1 MTFNSAVRPYGQG
14 GFHVMY
20 ETPKLLQQLSQKRPV
35 FGMTIYSGSSAI
47 VEALGHWGYDFA
59 FLDAEHTPVQVGPE
73 MEKLIMSCK
82 LTGVS
87 PLVRVRGCIE
97 WDIRKALEFGA
108 DGVIVPHVRTAEEA
122 ASIVRAAKF
131 PPLGRR
137 GADTSVRAAQFG
149 AAGFEYES
157 YLRASNANSMILP
170 MAEDYEF
177 FDNLDAILAVEGL
190 TAINFGPA
198 DYSLS
203 RNLPIRY
210 SMDSEEVESRL
221 NLLIQKAHARG
232 IYVMAPV
239 VPPTYENAARLVKK
253 GVDMLIMGNDLY
265 QFNQGCRTVRDEA
278 VNKLRPK

>member
-1 MTFNSAVRPYGQG
+1 MID
-14 GFHVMY
+14 
-20 ETPKLLQQLSQKRPV
+20 TPEILKQLQQKRPV

-122 ASIVRAAKF
+122 ATIVRAAKF

-137 GADTSVRAAQFG
+137 GADSSVRVARFG
-149 AAGFEYES
+149 ARGFDYAEY
-157 YLRASNANSMILP
+157 LKASNANTMILP

-177 FDNLDAILAVEGL
+177 FDNLDAILNVEGL

-203 RNLPIRY
+203 RCLPIRY
-210 SMDSEEVESRL
+210 SMDNKEVEGRL
-221 NLLIQKAHARG
+221 DLLVERCHAKG
-232 IYVMAPV
+232 LYVMAPV
-239 VPPTYENAARLVKK
+239 VPPTFENAERLIKK
-253 GVDMLIMGNDLY
+253 GVDMLIMGNDLFH
-265 QFNQGCRTVRDEA
+265 FNQGCRATREQAID
-278 VNKLRPK
+278 KLRPS